1 MSLPAVTLSNKLPG
15 HVQIL
20 KHFEVF
26 QLKPLLF
33 LVDLNSCNH
42 ASHTRTPIIIHNQ
55 VHEIDFPAF
64 CVLPETILTIKVY
77 RLTDSNAFQ

>member
-33 LVDLNSCNH
+33 LVDLNSCNQVTP
-42 ASHTRTPIIIHNQ
+42 AHTNYHTQ
-55 VHEIDFPAF
+55 SSEIDFPAF